1 MLGQKREKWEKLSQK
16 IGQFFVGIPI
26 TPNGYTISSL
36 FFIFLSLYF
45 LIRYNFVLATLF
57 FIISG
62 FLDLVDGAVARSTRK
77 ITRLGA
83 YLDTICD
90 RYVETTI
97 LIGFLFLPLPEVL
110 LPSYVW
116 VFLALVGSL
125 MTSYSKAAAKEK
137 ELIKEELKGGLFERG
152 ERFFLIVLTLV
163 IASIELRF
171 SIYSLIVLA
180 IFSNISALQRVYFV
194 VRSQPR

>member
-1 MLGQKREKWEKLSQK
+1 MLGQKREKWEQLSRK
-16 IGQFFVGIPI
+16 IGQFFVKIPI

-45 LIRYNFVLATLF
+45 LIKYNFILATLF

-77 ITRLGA
+77 VTRIGA

-90 RYVETTI
+90 RYVEVII
-97 LIGFLFLPLPEVL
+97 LTGLLFLPLPEVL

-137 ELIKEELKGGLFERG
+137 ELIEEELKGGLFERG
-152 ERFFLIVLTLV
+152 ERFFLIVLILV
-163 IASIELRF
+163 IASIEPHF
-171 SIYSLIVLA
+171 SIYPLIVLA
-180 IFSNISALQRVYFV
+180 IFSNISALQRVYLV